1 MYVQNGINYGDL
13 VECAT
18 ESGIEFYVD
27 KLYLDNIEV
36 PLTVKETVVL
46 GTHTPLYSHLRVE
59 YTIDDRR
66 SADIYV
72 KERTDAVKLA
82 EALGARQHRVAVTAS
97 CRTLVAFRRG
107 SQVSN
112 VRTLD
117 EFFVN
122 VTDEERA
129 QTSLF

>member
-27 KLYLDNIEV
+27 KFYLDNIEV

-46 GTHTPLYSHLRVE
+46 GTHAPLYSHLRVE
-59 YTIDDRR
+59 YVIDDRR

-82 EALGARQHRVAVTAS
+82 AVLGSRGHRAVVTAS
-97 CRTLVAFRRG
+97 GRSLIAFKG
-107 SQVSN
+107 DQQVSPL
-112 VRTLD
+112 RTLD
-117 EFFVN
+117 DFFDN
-122 VTDEERA
+122 VTVEERA
-129 QTSLF
+129 QTNLF